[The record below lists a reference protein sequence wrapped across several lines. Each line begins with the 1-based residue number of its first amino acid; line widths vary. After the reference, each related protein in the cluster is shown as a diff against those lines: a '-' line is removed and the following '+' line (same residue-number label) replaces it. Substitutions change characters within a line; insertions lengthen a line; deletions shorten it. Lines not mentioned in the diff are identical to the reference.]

1 MRNTE
6 EATLGIAVFAVVHHV
21 DAAASAI
28 CRGVLSLG
36 ITCCDEETGNYGWLV
51 AVVGVDLCY
60 AHLEGQHMGGIVVAG
75 GVLWIDNQLLARL
88 VVGADVAHQSR
99 LILHLIFMSARRE
112 IVLDGFV
119 SCKTSI
125 HGNARRENE
134 ASLRCLVDV
143 TGNVLIAFHPDFVAS
158 LGLAQRFCQGD
169 SILPRQTVVAGGRY
183 LGICFHMIGLAL
195 C

>member
-6 EATLGIAVFAVVHHV
+6 VTAAGIVVVAVVYHV

-28 CRGVLSLG
+28 CRSVLSLG
-36 ITCCDEETGNYGWLV
+36 ITCCDEETGNYSWLV
-51 AVVGVDLCY
+51 AVVDVVPCY
-60 AHLEGQHMGGIVVAG
+60 AHLEGQHMGGIVGAG

-88 VVGADVAHQSR
+88 VVGVDIAHQSR
-99 LILHLIFMSARRE
+99 LILHLIFVSARRE
-112 IVLDGFV
+112 IVLVVFI

-143 TGNVLIAFHPDFVAS
+143 TGNVLIAFHPDFIAS

-169 SILPRQTVVAGGRY
+169 SILPR
-183 LGICFHMIGLAL
+183 
-195 C
+195 

>member
-6 EATLGIAVFAVVHHV
+6 VTAAGIVVVAVVYHV

-28 CRGVLSLG
+28 CRGVLSTG
-36 ITCCDEETGNYGWLV
+36 ITCCDEETGNYSWLV
-51 AVVGVDLCY
+51 AVVDVVLCY
-60 AHLEGQHMGGIVVAG
+60 AHLEGQHMGGIVGAG

-88 VVGADVAHQSR
+88 VVGIDVAYQSR
-99 LILHLIFMSARRE
+99 LILHLIFVSARRE
-112 IVLDGFV
+112 IVLVVFI

-143 TGNVLIAFHPDFVAS
+143 TGNILVAFHPDFIAS

-169 SILPRQTVVAGGRY
+169 CLIPR
-183 LGICFHMIGLAL
+183 
-195 C
+195 

>member
-51 AVVGVDLCY
+51 AVVGVVLCY

-88 VVGADVAHQSR
+88 VVGVDVAYQSR
-99 LILHLIFMSARRE
+99 LILHLIFVSARRE

-134 ASLRCLVDV
+134 ASLRRLVDV
-143 TGNVLIAFHPDFVAS
+143 TGNILVAFHPDFVAS
-158 LGLAQRFCQGD
+158 LGLAQRIFQGD
-169 SILPRQTVVAGGRY
+169 SLSP
-183 LGICFHMIGLAL
+183 
-195 C
+195 